1 MRGIGGKKEW
11 RGIEG
16 SFITHAGNI
25 DVVFRK
31 FSASFREFSAS
42 FREFSASF
50 REFSASFPQVFESF
64 SATCLSFV
72 LSLRGIRLLEH
83 YNILT
88 GLITVSLSPSVVPT
102 SSYKEEK
109 HYSILL
115 YPTLSLSIHH
125 PCPGVHHELAS
136 LPHP

>member
-16 SFITHAGNI
+16 SFITHAGSI

-31 FSASFREFSAS
+31 FSASFPQVFE
-42 FREFSASF
+42 SF

-64 SATCLSFV
+64 PATCLSFV

-109 HYSILL
+109 HYSILS
-115 YPTLSLSIHH
+115 YSTLSLSIHH